1 MFVFGTL
8 RASLSSLDNTRFLDK
23 GRINRLRDGMLA
35 DRALIPPMLINL
47 IELDFELGGGT
58 AAEVKVGF

>member
-1 MFVFGTL
+1 MFVFGTS

-23 GRINRLRDGMLA
+23 ERINRLRDGMPV
-35 DRALIPPMLINL
+35 DRALIPPMLINP

-58 AAEVKVGF
+58 AVEVGF